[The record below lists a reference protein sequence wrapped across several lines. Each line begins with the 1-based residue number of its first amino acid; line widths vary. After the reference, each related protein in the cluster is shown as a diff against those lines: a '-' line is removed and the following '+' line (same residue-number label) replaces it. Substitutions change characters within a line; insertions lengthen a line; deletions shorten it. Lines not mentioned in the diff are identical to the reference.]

1 MAWPDWRKPEEY
13 PDPDLAPPDRWAWE
27 FLRRNPEY
35 QADFQRL
42 GEDGGYYCIPMGAN
56 PIPYPELGLKVPMTA
71 EEEEAAFMALF
82 EGGKSLV
89 GDLEFKWGVKPIASP
104 DAEDAWKYWQVRP
117 AFISPYKPADFG
129 RELRITDK
137 DGWRWRVKATEAH
150 AELDGNR
157 WGFRAELKGSEL
169 LVRLDAAGPIEDQ
182 LKTAEWLLKLYRGR
196 MKIKPYGSKARPEL
210 WPRYLRILDARN
222 EPKRPGWGAI
232 ASVFASEGPDSDWT
246 ERRARETHK
255 AALAL
260 ADRGWRFIASRH
272 PDLEEPRQKKKAR
285 RPAK

>member
-35 QADFQRL
+35 HADFQRL
-42 GEDGGYYCIPMGAN
+42 GEDGGYYCIPMEAN

-71 EEEEAAFMALF
+71 EEEEAAFTALF

-117 AFISPYKPADFG
+117 AFISTYKPADFG

-157 WGFRAELKGSEL
+157 WGFRAELKESEL

-196 MKIKPYGSKARPEL
+196 MKIKPYGEREHRHLYPI
-210 WPRYLRILDARN
+210 YLRTLDAADGASRASLG
-222 EPKRPGWGAI
+222 EIAAQFTSEFPDPGWDESKVMDAYE
-232 ASVFASEGPDSDWT
+232 AACT
-246 ERRARETHK
+246 LRE
-255 AALAL
+255 
-260 ADRGWRFIASRH
+260 RGWRFIASRH
-272 PDLEEPRQKKKAR
+272 PGLEQDRARKRKPRPRK
-285 RPAK
+285 